1 MRNGEDEQSTE
12 TDSRDSIA
20 ISASG
25 AYNDVSDDGSDVLS
39 MDDDDEEVIK
49 LVRNKRNNNK
59 LNVET
64 ESDLE
69 SLGIKENI
77 NDPSRSRR
85 DATINCGSNVNTK
98 TRQLNIGCSDE
109 SKVDVSPQCNDDG
122 EEGKYL
128 FLYAVAFMS
137 SRFSLK

>member
-12 TDSRDSIA
+12 SDSRDPIA

-25 AYNDVSDDGSDVLS
+25 AYNEVSDDGSDVS
-39 MDDDDEEVIK
+39 NIDDDEVIK

-59 LNVET
+59 LSVES

-69 SLGIKENI
+69 SLGIKTNI

-85 DATINCGSNVNTK
+85 DATINCGSSVNTK

-109 SKVDVSPQCNDDG
+109 SKIDVSPQCNDDG
-122 EEGKYL
+122 EEGEQ
-128 FLYAVAFMS
+128 
-137 SRFSLK
+137 